1 MLISYF
7 ETIFHVLASTANI
20 NYKKDNYKKNNYK
33 KNNTKD
39 LFPAGSNSVQ
49 LSKFLPAELSSTICS
64 ELGPACGSDRKP
76 ATTQTSCSGAKY
88 LWHNSAWNTKNNEE
102 DNQKNHKETGTTAH
116 PSACKL

>member
-1 MLISYF
+1 MISLQNHI
-7 ETIFHVLASTANI
+7 THPVVASTTHI
-20 NYKKDNYKKNNYK
+20 NYKKNNYK
-33 KNNTKD
+33 KNNSED
-39 LFPAGSNSVQ
+39 LLPIRRSNSVQ

-64 ELGPACGSDRKP
+64 ELGAAGDSDRKP